1 MKQETKLIK
10 TKLGLLQLAEKLG
23 NVSQACKIMG
33 YSRDSFYR
41 LKELY
46 DTGGDMA
53 LQEISRR
60 KPIPKN
66 RVAPEVEDA
75 AVQLAFD
82 YPAFGQVRASN
93 ELRKQGI
100 FISPAGVRC
109 VWQRHDLE
117 TFQKRLKALEARV
130 AQDGIIL
137 TEAQLIAM
145 ERKKE
150 KQEAHG
156 EIETEH
162 PGYLVAQDTYYVGN
176 IKGVG
181 RIYQQ
186 TVIDTYTRVAFAKLY
201 TSKHAVTAADVLND
215 RVIPFFE
222 ESEIP
227 LLRMLTD
234 RGTEFKGAPG
244 HEYELY
250 LNLEGIEHSK
260 TKVRHPQSNGICERM
275 HRTMQEEFYA
285 VAFRKKLYDNLEAL
299 QADLDQWLEYYN
311 TERPH
316 SGRYCY
322 GKTPMATFL
331 ESLPLAKEKILNR
344 NLEEENIHTLKN

>member
-41 LKELY
+41 IKELY

-66 RVAPEVEDA
+66 RVAPEIEDA
-75 AVQLAFD
+75 AVKIAFD
-82 YPAFGQVRASN
+82 QPAFGQVRASN

-100 FISPAGVRC
+100 FISPAGIRC

-117 TFQKRLKALEARV
+117 TLQKRLKALEARI

-137 TEAQLIAM
+137 TEAQLVAM

-186 TVIDTYTRVAFAKLY
+186 TVIDTYSRVAFAKLY
-201 TSKHAVTAADVLND
+201 TSKHAVTAADILND

-222 ESEIP
+222 ENEIP
-227 LLRMLTD
+227 LLRILTD

-250 LNLEGIEHSK
+250 LDLEGIEHSK
-260 TKVRHPQSNGICERM
+260 TKVRHPQSNGICERLN
-275 HRTMQEEFYA
+275 RTIKEEFYS

-299 QADLDQWLEYYN
+299 QADLDQWIEYYN

-322 GKTPMATFL
+322 GKTPMATFW
-331 ESLPLAKEKILNR
+331 ESLPLAKEKVLNE
-344 NLEEENIHTLKN
+344 NLEEENIHTL